1 MSLDRPR
8 HRNHLPVHTLRPS
21 TIMELEGQ
29 ARLSRA
35 FRLLV
40 PGPDMDED
48 ESEVVISIRPKSS
61 PLPRRRNSVSD
72 EESESELLPC
82 GSRRVSFADAKG
94 LSLVQVKEFDLW
106 DVPKLPG
113 MESQEGDGISTEE
126 YSLSPLTFQSPL
138 SPEDLLVRVQEQKIE
153 LDSLE
158 LIPGTTTLK
167 GLICVLNIS
176 FHKAVYVRTTLDCWA
191 SHFDLLTEYIPT
203 SGNAHTD
210 HFSFKLTLVPPFQE
224 QGSRV
229 DFCLRYETPM
239 GTFWANN
246 NNRNYVLVCHQRMK
260 DQKENPQKQNRQK
273 KSCLKIVSQNVVEDT
288 KETPSQR
295 NQSADVLTTGEKVNN
310 EQSIPPPDQSGED
323 GDNLQAEYR
332 RNCSQR
338 KAARMGRVRDYFSQ
352 RDGIVDEEGDT
363 PRSEDKEE
371 IPVGDQADG
380 QFLSEE
386 KWKREGS
393 HGIMEKIISET
404 PTQQDETQAHIEP
417 QTAED
422 IRFGSLIGGDAS
434 TDMSND
440 EPPPTEHCNTF
451 VSEAKDTSE
460 SCLNQ
465 SNGFT
470 FEILVTPLYR
480 QMLGRNE
487 DWTCPQ
493 ETVGENGSTGHEV
506 QENLIRNKNDVPHL
520 STFQNLFSEDRAHQ
534 ASLEHADWYDTEDAS
549 MESAEN
555 HEQLQKM
562 DLPSRLSQPIQNLFS
577 VDDQTSLECADWSC
591 TEDSDAQSVEN
602 TPNHEQILENV
613 ITNSTKECFD
623 ASLNVPLSEDDIWKS
638 DGSQTIQSQ
647 TEPVSDSVDHLA
659 SLETADWSDTEDA
672 VMKSKNNT
680 QNHEQLEK
688 NLIKNSTE
696 ECFDANLKAPL
707 PEDDVWNGADD
718 AIESKLSDQT
728 NINIT
733 ERHTDTDLLSEDSH
747 CPSFEPDTIQ
757 VPTCPPIHE
766 SVGGTKNDVPLL
778 SAFQTQSEPV
788 SDDVDH
794 RARLDL
800 ADESNQE
807 DSVAESSI
815 SPLEALNHP
824 EVSSYTAT
832 NRPETEVSVRSPRT
846 FLGTQA
852 ETCCIGTGHR
862 LDEDEHDLMTKV
874 LMCNDHSQEVHQ
886 EPFSNPEV
894 DVVRNWET
902 VVEEEE
908 VNILEEGIQ
917 NCPGE
922 EKPDDL
928 KEEIQEKFTSPEV
941 EEPENVFPC
950 QNKTIKGEKEHE
962 MIFEDREAEEHF
974 VEMQEVKLGVEMW
987 EEEVI
992 DKDRVDA
999 ELKDQERVVDL
1010 GNKEQEISVDEAEGI
1025 EDIRWSELNQS
1036 KLEDAGLSHL
1046 GEGDES
1052 VEDTTEQNPDDK
1064 VLHDEEDKTVTREE
1078 SDDGL
1083 CNFTEEAESDNASAE
1098 SDSDDEVELYMHCL
1112 RAVHTK
1118 DQSTETGFSL
1128 SKRPSL
1134 SRSKPLSSLMPS
1146 ISESVDEEHVGS
1158 LQDGRE
1164 DTQADDTA
1172 QSQPSGPKSTGGNV
1186 ARWRETCSCSSI
1198 SKTLLYA
1205 TLLAMFVVMAYYY
1218 DFLACFGLYL
1228 ISVVWLFCQ
1237 GEKQPIKDNSIG

>member
-1 MSLDRPR
+1 MSLDRQR
-8 HRNHLPVHTLRPS
+8 RRNHLPVHTLRPS
-21 TIMELEGQ
+21 AIMELEGQ
-29 ARLSRA
+29 AKPSRA
-35 FRLLV
+35 FRLLG

-72 EESESELLPC
+72 EDSESELLPC

-153 LDSLE
+153 LESLE

-260 DQKENPQKQNRQK
+260 DQKENHQKQNRQK
-273 KSCLKIVSQNVVEDT
+273 KSCLKTVSQNVVEDT

-295 NQSADVLTTGEKVNN
+295 NQSPDVLTNGEKVNN
-310 EQSIPPPDQSGED
+310 EQAIPPPDQSGED

-332 RNCSQR
+332 RNCNRR

-363 PRSEDKEE
+363 PPSEDKEE
-371 IPVGDQADG
+371 IPVGDQADE
-380 QFLSEE
+380 QSLSEE

-393 HGIMEKIISET
+393 HGIMEKIFSET
-404 PTQQDETQAHIEP
+404 PTQQDKTQAHIEP

-422 IRFGSLIGGDAS
+422 ISLGSLIGGDAS

-451 VSEAKDTSE
+451 VSEAEDTSE

-465 SNGFT
+465 SNGST
-470 FEILVTPLYR
+470 FEIVVTPLHR

-520 STFQNLFSEDRAHQ
+520 STFQNLFSDDRARQ

-549 MESAEN
+549 MKSTEN

-602 TPNHEQILENV
+602 TQNHEQILENV

-623 ASLNVPLSEDDIWKS
+623 ASLNVPLSEDDTWKS
-638 DGSQTIQSQ
+638 EGSQTLQSQ
-647 TEPVSDSVDHLA
+647 TELVSDSVDHLA

-707 PEDDVWNGADD
+707 PEDDAWNGA
-718 AIESKLSDQT
+718 
-728 NINIT
+728 
-733 ERHTDTDLLSEDSH
+733 
-747 CPSFEPDTIQ
+747 
-757 VPTCPPIHE
+757 
-766 SVGGTKNDVPLL
+766 
-778 SAFQTQSEPV
+778 
-788 SDDVDH
+788 
-794 RARLDL
+794 
-800 ADESNQE
+800 
-807 DSVAESSI
+807 
-815 SPLEALNHP
+815 
-824 EVSSYTAT
+824 
-832 NRPETEVSVRSPRT
+832 
-846 FLGTQA
+846 
-852 ETCCIGTGHR
+852 
-862 LDEDEHDLMTKV
+862 
-874 LMCNDHSQEVHQ
+874 
-886 EPFSNPEV
+886 
-894 DVVRNWET
+894 
-902 VVEEEE
+902 
-908 VNILEEGIQ
+908 
-917 NCPGE
+917 
-922 EKPDDL
+922 
-928 KEEIQEKFTSPEV
+928 
-941 EEPENVFPC
+941 
-950 QNKTIKGEKEHE
+950 
-962 MIFEDREAEEHF
+962 
-974 VEMQEVKLGVEMW
+974 
-987 EEEVI
+987 
-992 DKDRVDA
+992 
-999 ELKDQERVVDL
+999 
-1010 GNKEQEISVDEAEGI
+1010 
-1025 EDIRWSELNQS
+1025 
-1036 KLEDAGLSHL
+1036 
-1046 GEGDES
+1046 
-1052 VEDTTEQNPDDK
+1052 
-1064 VLHDEEDKTVTREE
+1064 
-1078 SDDGL
+1078 
-1083 CNFTEEAESDNASAE
+1083 
-1098 SDSDDEVELYMHCL
+1098 
-1112 RAVHTK
+1112 
-1118 DQSTETGFSL
+1118 
-1128 SKRPSL
+1128 
-1134 SRSKPLSSLMPS
+1134 
-1146 ISESVDEEHVGS
+1146 
-1158 LQDGRE
+1158 
-1164 DTQADDTA
+1164 
-1172 QSQPSGPKSTGGNV
+1172 
-1186 ARWRETCSCSSI
+1186 
-1198 SKTLLYA
+1198 
-1205 TLLAMFVVMAYYY
+1205 
-1218 DFLACFGLYL
+1218 
-1228 ISVVWLFCQ
+1228 
-1237 GEKQPIKDNSIG
+1237 